1 MNILK
6 IIYLTIILLILDISW
21 IYLNYNNYNNTVQK
35 IQGSAIKLNIIPGI
49 LCYLLMLFGLIYYVI
64 PMINFQIKINKYEK
78 WLACIIYGG
87 GFGLIVYGVYNLTT
101 LAIIK
106 NHNWQITLLD
116 MLWGTFLY
124 TILSL
129 IYFYLL

>member
-1 MNILK
+1 MNIIK
-6 IIYLTIILLILDISW
+6 QIYLTIILLVLDISW

-35 IQGSAIKLNIIPGI
+35 IQGSAIKLNVIPGI
-49 LCYLLMLFGLIYYVI
+49 ICYFLMLIGLIYYVI
-64 PMINFQIKINKYEK
+64 PMIEFQIKANKYEK
-78 WLACIIYGG
+78 WSACLIYGG

-116 MLWGTFLY
+116 MFWGTFLY
-124 TILSL
+124 TIIPL

>member
-6 IIYLTIILLILDISW
+6 IIYLTIILLVLDISW

-35 IQGSAIKLNIIPGI
+35 IQGSVIKLNIIPGI

-64 PMINFQIKINKYEK
+64 PMIEFQIKINKHEK